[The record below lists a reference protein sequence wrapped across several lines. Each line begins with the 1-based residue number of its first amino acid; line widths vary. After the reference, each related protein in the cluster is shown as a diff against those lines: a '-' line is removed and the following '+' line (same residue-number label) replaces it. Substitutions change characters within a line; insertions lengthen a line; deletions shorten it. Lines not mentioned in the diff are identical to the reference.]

1 MLLAKTPE
9 PGYWFAPYCLLELTF
24 VSLNA
29 FEAAFF
35 FSCWQGMHEEQQLG
49 DAELSKEFDS
59 ST

>member
-9 PGYWFAPYCLLELTF
+9 PEYWFAPYCLLELTF

-35 FSCWQGMHEEQQLG
+35 FFLLTG
-49 DAELSKEFDS
+49 DA
-59 ST
+59 

>member
-9 PGYWFAPYCLLELTF
+9 PEYWFAPYCLLELTF

-35 FSCWQGMHEEQQLG
+35 FPADRGCMKNSNLVM
-49 DAELSKEFDS
+49 LS
-59 ST
+59 